1 MSNLSSAVMTID
13 DVARDTGLGKDT
25 LRVWERRYG
34 FPDPDRAETGERCYS
49 ADQLQRLRLICR
61 LINQGRRPGAVVPL
75 PTQQLEALAN
85 DAQQTITEQTDPQI
99 EALVNL
105 LKAGKTDQFR
115 QQLANRVEQQGP
127 QGFIH
132 QTADPLLKL
141 TGSAWADGQIPIYL
155 EHYITQQLTTS
166 INLALSQVE
175 APATGLRI
183 LLTTLPGEPHGMG
196 IMMVELLLR
205 LQGVETINIGLETPM
220 DQLQD
225 ACQLLQPHAIALS
238 FSAIQKRPQTLNLL
252 QELEQKI
259 PASIT
264 ILAGGQGITKLRAL
278 PERIQ
283 VVKRMEHLK
292 KNLKPLLKQ
301 LNNANPNE

>member
-1 MSNLSSAVMTID
+1 MNDRSTGLITID

-34 FPDPDRAETGERCYS
+34 FPNPGRTETGERCYS
-49 ADQLQRLRLICR
+49 AEQLQRLRLICR
-61 LINQGRRPGAVVPL
+61 LINQGKRPGAVVPL
-75 PTQQLEALAN
+75 TTRELQALAQE
-85 DAQQTITEQTDPQI
+85 AGQASPEEIDPQI
-99 EALVNL
+99 DALVSL
-105 LKAGKTDQFR
+105 LKAGQTTEFR
-115 QQLANRVEQQGP
+115 QQLALRVNQQGP
-127 QGFIH
+127 KGFIH
-132 QTADPLLKL
+132 QTAEPLLKL

-196 IMMVELLLR
+196 IMMVELLMR
-205 LQGVETINIGLETPM
+205 LQGVETINIGLETPI
-220 DQLQD
+220 DQLRD
-225 ACQLLQPHAIALS
+225 ACELLQPHAIALS
-238 FSAIQKRPQTLNLL
+238 FSAIQKRPQTLSLL
-252 QELEQKI
+252 QELERSI
-259 PASIT
+259 PSSIE

-278 PERIQ
+278 PGRIK

-292 KNLKPLLKQ
+292 KTLNPLIRQ
-301 LNNANPNE
+301 LR